1 MSGNVYSDTLHDKF
15 ILEVQLSNKKIVQQL
30 IYNYIYTLNVS
41 NFARKT
47 LQKKIATARVL
58 SELTLISFLSWNS
71 ADAVKH
77 FVLRIISEAYF
88 SMPSDRVECT
98 ESVGQKDAKWIRGI
112 WTHFLVGT
120 GAQKRIAFYSPS
132 LSENGNR

>member
-58 SELTLISFLSWNS
+58 SELTLISFLS
-71 ADAVKH
+71 
-77 FVLRIISEAYF
+77 
-88 SMPSDRVECT
+88 
-98 ESVGQKDAKWIRGI
+98 
-112 WTHFLVGT
+112 
-120 GAQKRIAFYSPS
+120 
-132 LSENGNR
+132 

>member
-1 MSGNVYSDTLHDKF
+1 MSSNVYSDTLHDKF

-58 SELTLISFLSWNS
+58 SELTLISFLS
-71 ADAVKH
+71 
-77 FVLRIISEAYF
+77 
-88 SMPSDRVECT
+88 
-98 ESVGQKDAKWIRGI
+98 
-112 WTHFLVGT
+112 
-120 GAQKRIAFYSPS
+120 
-132 LSENGNR
+132 